1 MKKILIGI
9 SIMMMVILSGC
20 TTGAV
25 SATTAPPPCNLSIL
39 KIKTVKIEGDREDFV
54 SRALKSELYKRG
66 AKIDA
71 NGGVEV
77 MGAVIW
83 GTMAPLEISVEV
95 ATMAFSSTAQ
105 SGAPLATTSVG
116 SEYLAKQV
124 ADDFCQCLAGIGA
137 SGQPIKK

>member
-1 MKKILIGI
+1 
-9 SIMMMVILSGC
+9 MMVILSGC

-25 SATTAPPPCNLSIL
+25 SATATPPCDLSTL
-39 KIKTVKIEGDREDFV
+39 KIKGVKIEGDREDFV

-66 AKIDA
+66 AKTDV

-77 MGAVIW
+77 VGAVIW

-105 SGAPLATTSVG
+105 SGAPLARPSSG
-116 SEYLAKQV
+116 AESLAKQV
-124 ADDFCQCLAGIGA
+124 ADDFCQCLAGAGS
-137 SGQPIKK
+137 SGQPTKK